1 MPAQIEHPF
10 ERTGTRFEARFA
22 SGDQLFEPR
31 AGPRR
36 KVDRSEQRFADD
48 YFVSDR
54 CIPVD
59 RQPVVGPLLVFDR
72 AADRDVRVSRFPVRR
87 QVRFEPVDPFGNHE
101 EMKVA
106 AFPDH
111 LPRFGPPRI
120 GLLDEKVGTETGE
133 NRAAGRNFIGAGTC
147 APHRKTEIARFDD
160 DGTVATVLFV
170 DPVHVT
176 MPAPGAQFVA
186 TVPGIPQGHNRRF

>member
-1 MPAQIEHPF
+1 MLELAADAVERSVFEQSGSGLPETERYAAFDTLPAQIEHPF

-72 AADRDVRVSRFPVRR
+72 AADRDVRYPASQSGGRFASSRSIRLVI
-87 QVRFEPVDPFGNHE
+87 
-101 EMKVA
+101 MK
-106 AFPDH
+106 
-111 LPRFGPPRI
+111 
-120 GLLDEKVGTETGE
+120 K
-133 NRAAGRNFIGAGTC
+133 
-147 APHRKTEIARFDD
+147 
-160 DGTVATVLFV
+160 
-170 DPVHVT
+170 
-176 MPAPGAQFVA
+176 
-186 TVPGIPQGHNRRF
+186 